1 MSLFPKDWAL
11 NSARPIE
18 RFYQPQFLDYH
29 LSSHNV
35 EQVNFV
41 CYISSCKL
49 AQNHQY
55 SKVFC
60 EIYNFFFLLALLNRN
75 LVRSYI
81 LDMTKE
87 KRRNK
92 KWYKNVPV
100 ETYFVIINFYRN
112 QKNSLLLSQNSI
124 QIPAPQTPPA
134 PTKRRKHKNYRNP
147 QYPQIPISQN
157 IYFQIIIARN

>member
-55 SKVFC
+55 FKVFC

-75 LVRSYI
+75 LVWSYI

-87 KRRNK
+87 KRRNFQKSANIPYYVAAK
-92 KWYKNVPV
+92 KDDTSSVFSLSRATDSRKYNLHWNVTRSKKLMLSLSHENNKSKNKI
-100 ETYFVIINFYRN
+100 EM
-112 QKNSLLLSQNSI
+112 L
-124 QIPAPQTPPA
+124 
-134 PTKRRKHKNYRNP
+134 KR
-147 QYPQIPISQN
+147 
-157 IYFQIIIARN
+157 